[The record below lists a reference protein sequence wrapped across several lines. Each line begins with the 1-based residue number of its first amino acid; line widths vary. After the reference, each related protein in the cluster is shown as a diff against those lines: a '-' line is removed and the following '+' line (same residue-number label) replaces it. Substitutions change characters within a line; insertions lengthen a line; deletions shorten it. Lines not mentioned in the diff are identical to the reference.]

1 MQSLWSRSAPSQST
15 CRCVSCLNTAA
26 KGITSRSATAASRRK
41 LRIGNSVTLFY
52 TSIFAG
58 AALADARGKD
68 KRRNDWDEKIA
79 AVKAEVNELVD
90 EEQRILDA
98 LWSRRKQRGLDR
110 FFSHLGGLGTI
121 PKCPPS
127 IGHSA
132 RIHGSTRPFHTQRRL
147 MDAASAQVPES
158 TPVNHEQGLEHQ
170 EPEDGELYGEE
181 DESIPD
187 WAFHEP
193 LRLKA
198 IQKLAL
204 TQFAIRLLLRPTIA
218 HRYSGISM
226 NYASDPNI
234 PNVNVEKLLG
244 ELNNIRRRIHELK
257 TQRNAEFGDII
268 SDYMILSQ
276 AQMQERRNS
285 LEAEL
290 KDDVDLFMSRQ
301 MSLEELLLRLSN
313 NLLNSPDPDRT
324 PSFRTMMVAFTRARQ
339 NDLGDLLLRTL
350 LPHYFQLTQSLIVTT
365 ISFFRKSKNLKG
377 FDQFLE
383 MLSGHG
389 GYPANL
395 GKSVYRRRKLNG
407 IDLVVPTLDSS
418 NPVIYT
424 ALISAALRFDQP
436 DRADAWLQAARSVG
450 FFDDWNTL
458 FSYLRFYSIRQD
470 WDKGTHVLKRA
481 VTFLVSSTDHS
492 PEQVERLLVR
502 MVHLCDSCGQKDTAE
517 ALIAAAMHSGFDPA
531 MPSGQSDVVPIV
543 DSSFSRWR
551 KAADGVPTENLDRP
565 LWQQC
570 QEFANIVQ
578 KRLDRLE
585 IFGNTS
591 TPHHTDLAGRHAQS
605 ALSAT
610 LGGSSMDTEAANVEG
625 ATPETQTSALNP
637 DGTTSREDVTAL
649 KAEMAQL
656 RALVFELRKHHIQDS
671 FKEDESLSDEEAAS
685 DIPQTQTQTQTP
697 PPDTPTRPTQPLNV
711 EFERIS
717 TLINSDKFNTAP
729 SVLYP
734 RGLGKLRQSRK
745 QRADFNR
752 GAAHIS
758 SSSFS
763 SASTTTPSENTAA
776 AQTMSSIPAQP
787 NSEQAKTGWS
797 NLSPA
802 ARRRLWREEQ
812 LRTQSVETME

>member
-1 MQSLWSRSAPSQST
+1 MQSLWSRAAPSQST

-26 KGITSRSATAASRRK
+26 KGVTSRSATAASRRK

-98 LWSRRKQRGLDR
+98 LSY
-110 FFSHLGGLGTI
+110 
-121 PKCPPS
+121 
-127 IGHSA
+127 
-132 RIHGSTRPFHTQRRL
+132 HTQRRL
-147 MDAASAQVPES
+147 MDAASAQISES
-158 TPVNHEQGLEHQ
+158 APVDHEQGVEHQ
-170 EPEDGELYGEE
+170 EPEEGELYEEE
-181 DESIPD
+181 DEGIPD
-187 WAFHEP
+187 WAFHDP

-234 PNVNVEKLLG
+234 PSVNVEKLLR

-257 TQRNAEFGDII
+257 TQKSAEFGDVI
-268 SDYMILSQ
+268 SDYTILSQ
-276 AQMQERRNS
+276 AQMQERRDS

-290 KDDVDLFMSRQ
+290 KEDVDLFMSRQ

-324 PSFRTMMVAFTRARQ
+324 PSFRIMMIAFTRARQ

-350 LPHYFQLTQSLIVTT
+350 LPHYFQLTQSVIVTI

-395 GKSVYRRRKLNG
+395 GKAIYRRRKLNG

-492 PEQVERLLVR
+492 PDQVERLLVR

-517 ALIAAAMHSGFDPA
+517 ALIAAAMHSGFNPA
-531 MPSGQSDVVPIV
+531 MPSGQRDVVPIV
-543 DSSFSRWR
+543 DSNFSRWR
-551 KAADGVPTENLDRP
+551 KAADGVPNENIDRP

-578 KRLDRLE
+578 RRLDHLE
-585 IFGNTS
+585 VLEKTS
-591 TPHHTDLAGRHAQS
+591 TSRHYTELAGPHAQS
-605 ALSAT
+605 APSVT
-610 LGGSSMDTEAANVEG
+610 RGGGSMDTEAASVGG
-625 ATPETQTSALNP
+625 ATSETHPSALNS
-637 DGTTSREDVTAL
+637 DNTTSQEDVTAL

-671 FKEDESLSDEEAAS
+671 FKEDESLADEEAPS
-685 DIPQTQTQTQTP
+685 DIPQTQTQTP
-697 PPDTPTRPTQPLNV
+697 PPDTPARPTQPLNV

-717 TLINSDKFNTAP
+717 TLINSDKFTTAP
-729 SVLYP
+729 SALYP

-745 QRADFNR
+745 QRADVLKR
-752 GAAHIS
+752 GATHIS

-763 SASTTTPSENTAA
+763 SASATTPSDNTAPA
-776 AQTMSSIPAQP
+776 KTTSSIPAQP
-787 NSEQAKTGWS
+787 DSEQAKTSWS

-812 LRTQSVETME
+812 LRTQPVQTME